1 MRQSRESIAIWIRR
15 LLQSKVR
22 TKNLAFLTEPKNDK
36 LDTAIGT
43 AKILRSLQTFA
54 DSPYTH

>member
-54 DSPYTH
+54 DSP